1 MYEQIYNLTSMFFK
15 SLKGNL
21 MYEFLISNFNGKR
34 GPQRKLSLEQIVALN
49 IYRFHFKTG
58 DLKNYHKMIRELM
71 SDKVPNLP
79 NYENFMKATNKSTV
93 FILAFMNFLMEMNR
107 KKESEIH
114 YMDSTPITVCMNHKI
129 YSHKVTKGI
138 ARRSKSTKGW
148 WYGFKMSGICNE
160 QGDFENIIFSY
171 ANIADCKMAE
181 KLAEVVKGTIF
192 ADAGY
197 LQKKDVLKRM
207 EEDGIKFEAA
217 PRKNMNRLMSLFEC
231 YHIKHRSI
239 IESNW
244 GTLKNNFQLEYHKAR
259 SIVGMFRHFFYSIA
273 AYMINRNLDFYQN
286 FFRLRL
292 I

>member
-1 MYEQIYNLTSMFFK
+1 MFLEIHLHDFRLFRKVLSLLYEILLFLRQTSIYHSV
-15 SLKGNL
+15 
-21 MYEFLISNFNGKR
+21 FLVFS
-34 GPQRKLSLEQIVALN
+34 LSLEQIVALN

-58 DLKNYHKMIRELM
+58 D
-71 SDKVPNLP
+71 
-79 NYENFMKATNKSTV
+79 
-93 FILAFMNFLMEMNR
+93 
-107 KKESEIH
+107 
-114 YMDSTPITVCMNHKI
+114 
-129 YSHKVTKGI
+129 
-138 ARRSKSTKGW
+138 
-148 WYGFKMSGICNE
+148 
-160 QGDFENIIFSY
+160 FENIIFSY
-171 ANIADCKMAE
+171 ANIADCKIAE

-207 EEDGIKFEAA
+207 EEKKIKLEAA
-217 PRKNMNRLMSLFEC
+217 PRKNMNRLMSRFEC

-239 IESNW
+239 IESDW

>member
-1 MYEQIYNLTSMFFK
+1 
-15 SLKGNL
+15 
-21 MYEFLISNFNGKR
+21 
-34 GPQRKLSLEQIVALN
+34 
-49 IYRFHFKTG
+49 
-58 DLKNYHKMIRELM
+58 
-71 SDKVPNLP
+71 
-79 NYENFMKATNKSTV
+79 
-93 FILAFMNFLMEMNR
+93 
-107 KKESEIH
+107 
-114 YMDSTPITVCMNHKI
+114 
-129 YSHKVTKGI
+129 
-138 ARRSKSTKGW
+138 
-148 WYGFKMSGICNE
+148 MSGICNE

-217 PRKNMNRLMSLFEC
+217 PRKNMNRLMSRFEC

-239 IESNW
+239 IESDW

-273 AYMINRNLDFYQN
+273 AYMINRNLDFNQN

-292 I
+292 IQKTRISGYSKKIIMATETIITEKQSVIHEQEVVQKEVKPSRSEAVSKGMLAYLLWKNST

>member
-15 SLKGNL
+15 ILKGNL
-21 MYEFLISNFNGKR
+21 MYEFLISKFNGKR
-34 GPQRKLSLEQIVALN
+34 GSKRQLSLEQIVALN
-49 IYRFHFKTG
+49 IYRFYLKMG
-58 DLKNYHKMIRELM
+58 DLKNYHKMIKEL
-71 SDKVPNLP
+71 
-79 NYENFMKATNKSTV
+79 
-93 FILAFMNFLMEMNR
+93 

-138 ARRSKSTKGW
+138 AKRSKSTKGW

-171 ANIADCKMAE
+171 ANIADCKIAE

-197 LQKKDVLKRM
+197 LQKKDALKRM
-207 EEDGIKFEAA
+207 EEK
-217 PRKNMNRLMSLFEC
+217 
-231 YHIKHRSI
+231 
-239 IESNW
+239 ESN
-244 GTLKNNFQLEYHKAR
+244 LKQLQ
-259 SIVGMFRHFFYSIA
+259 MFRHFFYSIA

>member
-15 SLKGNL
+15 ILKGNL
-21 MYEFLISNFNGKR
+21 MYEFLISKFNGKR
-34 GPQRKLSLEQIVALN
+34 GSKRQLSLEQIVALN
-49 IYRFHFKTG
+49 IYRFYFKMG
-58 DLKNYHKMIRELM
+58 DLKNYHKMIKEL
-71 SDKVPNLP
+71 
-79 NYENFMKATNKSTV
+79 
-93 FILAFMNFLMEMNR
+93 

-171 ANIADCKMAE
+171 ANIADCKIAE

-197 LQKKDVLKRM
+197 LQKKDALKRM
-207 EEDGIKFEAA
+207 EEK
-217 PRKNMNRLMSLFEC
+217 
-231 YHIKHRSI
+231 
-239 IESNW
+239 ESN
-244 GTLKNNFQLEYHKAR
+244 LKQLQ
-259 SIVGMFRHFFYSIA
+259 MFRHFFYSIA